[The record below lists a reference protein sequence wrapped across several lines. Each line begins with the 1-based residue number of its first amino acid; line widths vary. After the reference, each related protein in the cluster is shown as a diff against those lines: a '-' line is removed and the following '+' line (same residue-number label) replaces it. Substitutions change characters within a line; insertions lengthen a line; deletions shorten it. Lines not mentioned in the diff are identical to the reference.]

1 MATVTGQPLL
11 SQGRRL
17 ETSPSMFGELR
28 ESSDVAQD
36 IAFLA
41 ASSSVPIRVHSVRIT
56 AGVTSDVRAR
66 IQIVRRSTAG
76 SGGTGITPSELFG
89 RNSVAAATTAT
100 YARTTPGTVGDLIHA
115 EQWSL
120 LVPFEWLPTPEMRPD
135 IAVSGFIGVHLVAGT
150 GASRSMSG
158 SITFEEM

>member
-1 MATVTGQPLL
+1 MPGLL
-11 SQGRRL
+11 YSAGF
-17 ETSPSMFGELR
+17 ENITIT
-28 ESSDVAQD
+28 DAAQD

-41 ASSSVPIRVHSVRIT
+41 SSSSVPIRIHSVRIT
-56 AGVTSDVRAR
+56 AGVTTDVRAR

-76 SGGTGITPSELFG
+76 SGGTSITPSELFG
-89 RNSVAAATTAT
+89 RNTVSAATTAT
-100 YARTTPGTVGDLIHA
+100 HSRTTPGTVGDLIHA

-135 IAVSGFIGVHLVAGT
+135 VPVSGFLGVHLVAGT

-158 SITFEEM
+158 SIIFEEL